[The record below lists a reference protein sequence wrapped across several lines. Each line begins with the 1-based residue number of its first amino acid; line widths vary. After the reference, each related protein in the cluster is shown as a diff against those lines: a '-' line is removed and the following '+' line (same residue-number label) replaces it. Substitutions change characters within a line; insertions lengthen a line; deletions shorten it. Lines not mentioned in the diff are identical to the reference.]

1 MPTSGTASPARSPT
15 FYAKAVETS
24 PSAAKADAVVIGA
37 GPVGLFQVFQLGLQG
52 IAAHVVDALP
62 HVGGQC
68 AELYADK
75 PIYDIPGV
83 PVCTGRE
90 LVALLNRQIAPFAPQ
105 LHLSQRVE
113 TLQPAP
119 DGGFLLAT
127 DTGTTLHAGTVFIA
141 AGVGAFVPRTLKID
155 GIERFHGTQVF
166 HHDAP
171 ADTAGRHVVVHG
183 GEDTAVARAIACAEP
198 GPQAAASV
206 ALLHRRDAFQAPPQA
221 LARLQALRT
230 EGRIRVVVGQATG
243 IEAAEAAQGT
253 GSIPPRLSSLRVLA
267 PDGTE
272 HRLPTDVLLLCLGV
286 SPRLGPIADW
296 GLVLERKQLVV
307 DTATFSAGVPGLY
320 AVGDIN
326 TYPGKRKLI
335 LCGFHEATLAAFAAA
350 EHLAG
355 APVALQYTTTSS
367 RLHERLGVAPA
378 RPAEG

>member
-1 MPTSGTASPARSPT
+1 MENARLI
-15 FYAKAVETS
+15 E
-24 PSAAKADAVVIGA
+24 ADAVVIGA

-52 IAAHVVDALP
+52 IAAHVIDALP

-90 LVALLNRQIAPFAPQ
+90 LVALLNRQIAPFSPQ

-127 DTGTTLHAGTVFIA
+127 DAGTTLHARTVFIA

-155 GIERFHGTQVF
+155 GIERFYGTQVF
-166 HHDAP
+166 HHEEPAP
-171 ADTAGRHVVVHG
+171 TRGRQVVVLG

-198 GPQAAASV
+198 GPEAAANV
-206 ALLHRRDAFQAPPQA
+206 TLVHRRDAFQAPPQD
-221 LARLQALRT
+221 LARLQALRDS
-230 EGRIRVVVGQATG
+230 GRIRVLAAQATG
-243 IEAAEAAQGT
+243 IETTEQPSQAADLLTAVSLLASD
-253 GSIPPRLSSLRVLA
+253 GS
-267 PDGTE
+267 E
-272 HRLPTDVLLLCLGV
+272 HALPLDTLLLCLGV

-296 GLVLERKQLVV
+296 GLALERKQVKV
-307 DTATFSAGVPGLY
+307 DMATFSAGVAGLY

-355 APVALQYTTTSS
+355 APVALQYTTTST
-367 RLHERLGVAPA
+367 RLKERLGVAD
-378 RPAEG
+378 

>member
-1 MPTSGTASPARSPT
+1 M
-15 FYAKAVETS
+15 ETS
-24 PSAAKADAVVIGA
+24 PGATKADAVVIGA

-105 LHLSQRVE
+105 LYLSQRVE

-127 DTGTTLHAGTVFIA
+127 DAGTTLHAGTVFIA

-206 ALLHRRDAFQAPPQA
+206 TLLYRRDAFQAPPDA
-221 LARLQALRT
+221 LARLQALRA

-243 IEAAEAAQGT
+243 IEAEAAPENPD
-253 GSIPPRLSSLRVLA
+253 SAPPQLSALRVLT

-272 HRLPTDVLLLCLGV
+272 ERLPTDVLLLCLGV
-286 SPRLGPIADW
+286 SPRLGPVADW
-296 GLVLERKQLVV
+296 GLALERKQVVV
-307 DTATFSAGVPGLY
+307 DTAAFSVGVPGLY

-367 RLHERLGVAPA
+367 RLHERLGVAAPVRQPA
-378 RPAEG
+378 A